1 MSRTSVA
8 LSVSTGH
15 LRLFAIAHFGCVR
28 HLTSVTMRNRIA
40 TLARRKCA
48 KTVSLRGGDQWL
60 AAWHGCAIQPHPFI
74 RVHSTGA
81 SNQSNLSLLRVGNTR
96 NALRACRVCGTVLGC
111 ECMISR
117 ILVSMF
123 HRCRMSQPFSRAAGN
138 AFSSREKGCSGA
150 ARSIPF
156 LLLPFRS
163 KPLKLPLPGLEL
175 IRSAPVGGRGLLMK
189 ELLCVMR

>member
-1 MSRTSVA
+1 MVATRASRATQLEAPVVFLTAKRMSRTSVA

-138 AFSSREKGCSGA
+138 GKLAFLPATSPFVRQSVE
-150 ARSIPF
+150 SILGDF
-156 LLLPFRS
+156 AS
-163 KPLKLPLPGLEL
+163 
-175 IRSAPVGGRGLLMK
+175 
-189 ELLCVMR
+189 